1 VIVPANFGEVWTR
14 FDIPIIE
21 FWIEPRGKTE
31 FPTLGQYFYLTPI
44 KPTLGFEIV
53 RSTGE

>member
-1 VIVPANFGEVWTR
+1 MIVPANFGEVWTR

-53 RSTGE
+53 GSTGE